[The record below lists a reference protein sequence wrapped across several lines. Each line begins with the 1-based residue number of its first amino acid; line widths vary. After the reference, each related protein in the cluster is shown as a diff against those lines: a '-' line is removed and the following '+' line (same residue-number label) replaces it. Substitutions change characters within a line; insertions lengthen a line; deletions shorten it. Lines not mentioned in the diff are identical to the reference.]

1 MTRLDRSPHG
11 DEAEIDIYLN
21 FVDSL
26 FADRRSM
33 LMGVTLQIG
42 IAVCVYIESGM
53 TSMGVWPGIFLLT
66 AAYRYFHIVCYER
79 QSAAA
84 GTMDRDARLAWAK
97 DWERRYILSSG
108 LAGLAVG
115 MFAWFSLEFVGTEFA
130 IIASLS
136 TVFAA
141 LPTIVGRLYGSVRLA
156 AMMTVSVLIWP
167 ALSLLMDGNLASMIA
182 VLLFLP
188 YVGLVMAMVRR
199 VRSTVVS
206 AVRGRLEKTEIA
218 ERFNLAL
225 TNMSHGVIMFD
236 PNRRVVVINR
246 RARLIL
252 QIPHHVDAEG
262 RSFAVLMRYARRF
275 SLVPSDQAGSFEDL
289 VSNLLVTD
297 GRKAEIRLTNGV
309 HVEFSGTQ
317 RPEGG
322 SVLILEEVTER
333 ARAQERIKA
342 MARFD
347 SLTEL
352 PNRTHFGEEAVRR
365 AEEADPQ
372 SPCLLIAFD
381 VDDFKRVN
389 DSIGHAQGD
398 ALLRAIA
405 RRLRRDYGDCAV
417 ISRLGGDEFMMFV
430 DRMPADF
437 EIAAFADGLRDCL
450 RRSFRI
456 GPEKVF
462 VTQSFGITHGVAGD
476 FDLKR
481 AMVEADLA
489 LYHSKAMG
497 KGVWSLFE
505 RDMNDRYLRRQ
516 LLKGELAKAIEMGT
530 LSVRYQPIVEAAT
543 GRIVGCEALS
553 RWHHPEHGNI
563 SPAEYIPLAEE
574 MGIITK
580 LTESVIR
587 TATRECA
594 RWPDH
599 VTVSVNLSSI
609 DFQRDGIGQTIQSA
623 LETAGLPAH
632 RLIVEIT
639 ETAVISNEA
648 DMIDRLTRIRDT
660 GVGIA
665 LDDFGTGYSSLSYLH
680 RLPLDRVKI
689 DRSFVAG
696 IETGETPLALLHGIT
711 DLCHGLGLKI
721 TVEGVETASQ
731 LAIVRG
737 SGKID
742 KVQGYLFGP
751 ALPAT
756 AIAEMATRMPAEQA
770 DEAAG
775 TDSAGS
781 DVAAAG

>member
-33 LMGVTLQIG
+33 LVGLTLQVAIS
-42 IAVCVYIESGM
+42 ICVYFESGVAATGIWPAIFIAA
-53 TSMGVWPGIFLLT
+53 TSVRFYHT
-66 AAYRYFHIVCYER
+66 ARYSR

-84 GTMDRDARLAWAK
+84 AQLPIPERLKWAQ
-97 DWERRYILSSG
+97 DWELRYTLSST
-108 LAGLAVG
+108 LSALAVG
-115 MFAWFSLEFVGTEFA
+115 MFAWFCIGIVATEFS
-130 IIASLS
+130 IIAGLS
-136 TVFAA
+136 AVFAA
-141 LPTIVGRLYGSVRLA
+141 MPTIVGRLFGSVRLA
-156 AMMTVSVLIWP
+156 AIATISMLIWP
-167 ALSLLMDGNLASMIA
+167 AIILLSHDGWASKMA

-188 YVGLVMAMVRR
+188 YISLVLSMVRR
-199 VRSTVVS
+199 VRERVVE
-206 AVRGRLEKTEIA
+206 AVRGRLEKAEIA

-236 PNRRVVVINR
+236 RHQRVVVINR

-252 QIPHHVDAEG
+252 QIPHHVNAEG
-262 RSFAVLMRYARRF
+262 RSFSVLMRYARRF
-275 SLVPSDQAGSFEDL
+275 NLVPSDHAGSFQDV
-289 VSNLLVTD
+289 VSSLLVTD

-322 SVLILEEVTER
+322 SVLILEDVTER

-365 AEEADPQ
+365 ADEADPE
-372 SPCLLIAFD
+372 SRCLLIAFD

-405 RRLRRDYGDCAV
+405 RRLRRDYGDCAA

-430 DRMPADF
+430 DRLPVDF
-437 EIAAFADGLRDCL
+437 EIGAFADGLRDCL

-462 VTQSFGITHGVAGD
+462 VTQSFGITYGKAGD

-516 LLKGELAKAIEMGT
+516 LLKGELAKAIELGT

-543 GRIVGCEALS
+543 GRIAGCEALS
-553 RWHHPEHGNI
+553 RWHHPEHGNV

-609 DFQRDGIGQTIQSA
+609 DFQRDGIGQIIQNA
-623 LETAGLPAH
+623 LETAGLPAN

-648 DMIDRLTRIRDT
+648 DMIDRLTRIRRT

-696 IETGETPLALLHGIT
+696 IETGDTPLALLHGIT

-756 AIAEMATRMPAEQA
+756 AIAEMATRMPAEN
-770 DEAAG
+770 
-775 TDSAGS
+775 
-781 DVAAAG
+781 AAADAPAAVAQPETAATG

>member
-33 LMGVTLQIG
+33 LMGLTLQVAIS
-42 IAVCVYIESGM
+42 ICVYFESGVVLTGIWPAIFVAA
-53 TSMGVWPGIFLLT
+53 TSVRFYHT
-66 AAYRYFHIVCYER
+66 SRYER
-79 QSAAA
+79 ERISAIQRPVEERI
-84 GTMDRDARLAWAK
+84 GWAR
-97 DWERRYILSSG
+97 DWETRYTMSSTLS
-108 LAGLAVG
+108 ALAVG
-115 MFAWFSLEFVGTEFA
+115 MFAWFCLGVVGTDFSV
-130 IIASLS
+130 IAGLS
-136 TVFAA
+136 AVFAA
-141 LPTIVGRLYGSVRLA
+141 MPTIVGRLYGSVRLA
-156 AMMTVSVLIWP
+156 AFALISMLIWP
-167 ALSLLMDGNLASMIA
+167 AIILLSHEGWASKVA

-188 YVGLVMAMVRR
+188 YISLVLSMVRR
-199 VRSTVVS
+199 VRERVVE
-206 AVRGRLEKTEIA
+206 AVRGRVEKAEIA

-236 PNRRVVVINR
+236 RNQRVVVINR

-252 QIPHHVDAEG
+252 QIPQHVHVEG
-262 RSFAVLMRYARRF
+262 RRFAALMRYARRF
-275 SLVPSDQAGSFEDL
+275 GLVPADQAASFHEI

-352 PNRTHFGEEAVRR
+352 PNRTHFSEEAMRR
-365 AEEADPQ
+365 AAAADPDSQ
-372 SPCLLIAFD
+372 YLLIAFD

-417 ISRLGGDEFMMFV
+417 ISRLGGDEFMLFV
-430 DRMPADF
+430 DRLPGDF
-437 EIAAFADGLRDCL
+437 DMTRFADGMRDCL

-462 VTQSFGITHGVAGD
+462 VTQSFGITSGKAGQ
-476 FDLKR
+476 FDLQT

-505 RDMNDRYLRRQ
+505 RDMNERYLRRQ

-530 LSVRYQPIVEAAT
+530 LSVRYQPIVEATT

-609 DFQRDGIGQTIQSA
+609 DFQRDGIGQTVQSA
-623 LETAGLPAH
+623 LEAARLSPD
-632 RLIVEIT
+632 RLIIEIT

-648 DMIDRLTRIRDT
+648 DMIERLTRIRET

-756 AIAEMATRMPAEQA
+756 AIAEMATRMPSER
-770 DEAAG
+770 AAPN
-775 TDSAGS
+775 
-781 DVAAAG
+781 DVAAVDDAAAG